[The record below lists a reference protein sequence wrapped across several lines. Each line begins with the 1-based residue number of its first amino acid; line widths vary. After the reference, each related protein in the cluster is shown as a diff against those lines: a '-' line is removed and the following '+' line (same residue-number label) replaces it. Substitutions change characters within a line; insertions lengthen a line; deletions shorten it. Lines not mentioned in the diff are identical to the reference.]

1 VAKGVV
7 LREKEVICIDGV
19 SIALQERMHPIS
31 KAIFRLDERLVSKAV
46 VPSGDTKMRVTPA

>member
-1 VAKGVV
+1 VV

-46 VPSGDTKMRVTPA
+46 VPS